1 MFHEIPPEILA
12 ALLDHEGSHGV
23 LSPRPLMGRA
33 SGVNRHQLAELYAG
47 NFVQLP
53 NDDKVVST
61 PEFAHAA
68 QVLLNPSTQ
77 ITFRIWRDEEACA
90 ETSVLFP
97 GDLIDAGGVILN
109 QIDGSYQMVA
119 PVSLDDVIRLI
130 SPVIP
135 PMDNK
140 TAVFDFEGNFEIPVA
155 AVLFGLIDMVR
166 LHAGGGKD
174 RQNPEAACFSP
185 AQISAFLEGWWGL
198 TEFRHLTSYIA
209 VAGMMPRPPA
219 LNEVEYSLE
228 LLADAQVVKRTE
240 SNGITLARTMAPLL
254 DFMAETIPGLQ
265 WQRIS
270 LTDAQEILVSN
281 RIFVFG
287 NNSLILSFSPMPQGK
302 IHVSTTNATALTE
315 FLLQDL
321 TTVLPGGTRETSA
334 ENVPATDSRCAVCGK
349 VQDQNTKFC
358 THCGAVHCPHCHNYV
373 KKGTFCH
380 ICGKRLQ

>member
-33 SGVNRHQLAELYAG
+33 GGVNRHQLAELYAG

-53 NDDKVVST
+53 HDDKVVST
-61 PEFAHAA
+61 PEFAQAA
-68 QVLLNPSTQ
+68 QVLLNPATQ
-77 ITFRIWRDEEACA
+77 MTFRIWRDEEACA

-97 GDLIDAGGVILN
+97 GDLIDAGGVTLN
-109 QIDGSYQMVA
+109 QIDGDYRIVS

-130 SPVIP
+130 SSVIP

-140 TAVFDFEGNFEIPVA
+140 AAGFDFEGNFDIPVA

-166 LHAGGGKD
+166 LHAEGGKG
-174 RQNPEAACFSP
+174 RQDPEVACFSP

-209 VAGMMPRPPA
+209 AAGMMPRPPA
-219 LNEVEYSLE
+219 LNEVEYSLG
-228 LLADAQVVKRTE
+228 LLADAQVVRRTE
-240 SNGITLARTMAPLL
+240 SNGIILARTMVPLL
-254 DFMAETIPGLQ
+254 DFMPETVPGLQ

-270 LTDAQEILVSN
+270 LTDAHEILASN

-287 NNSLILSFSPMPQGK
+287 NNSLILSFSPIPQGK
-302 IHVSTTNATALTE
+302 IYVSTTNATALTE
-315 FLLQDL
+315 FLLQEL
-321 TTVLPGGTRETSA
+321 TTVMPRRTRETPA
-334 ENVPATDSRCAVCGK
+334 ENVQAASSRCSVCGK
-349 VQDQNTKFC
+349 EQDQNTKFC
-358 THCGAVHCPHCHNYV
+358 THCGAAHCPHCHNYV
-373 KKGTFCH
+373 KKGTFCRT
-380 ICGKRLQ
+380 CGKRLK